1 MKIFLIL
8 IIDYLN
14 EQINLIKSLPDIFES
29 DESEL
34 FKKII

>member
-14 EQINLIKSLPDIFES
+14 EQINLTKSLPDIFES
-29 DESEL
+29 DELEL

>member
-8 IIDYLN
+8 IKDYLN
-14 EQINLIKSLPDIFES
+14 EQINLTKSLPDIFES